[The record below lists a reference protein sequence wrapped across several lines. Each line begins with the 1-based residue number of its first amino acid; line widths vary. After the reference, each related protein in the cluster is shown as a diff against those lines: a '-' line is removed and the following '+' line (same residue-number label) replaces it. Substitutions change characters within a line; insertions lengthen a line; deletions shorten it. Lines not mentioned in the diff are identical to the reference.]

1 MTPNFLRWSAY
12 LLPGLVLFL
21 GIGFCTMIALRHY
34 WDARRNFVAEPPE
47 TVLAHPEETGIEGI
61 QDASFVSSDHTRIG
75 AWYAPSH
82 NGAAVVLVHG
92 TSADRSSLLVEMKSL
107 AAAGFGVLA
116 YDGPGYGLSGG
127 TVRWS
132 DDATAALSSAIGWL
146 SARPELK
153 SGHIGAL
160 GLSMGG
166 YVLTQFAAHDQRL
179 QSLVLEAVP
188 PDMIETIRW
197 QHRKWGFLSEQPALW
212 ALRHSAML
220 LDRGNPKDLIAAI
233 APRPLL
239 MIGGDEDQTVPLFM
253 TRQLFDLAAEP
264 KTLWVVAGAGHGRY
278 ADAAPDEYSS
288 RLIAFFTQTLLDG
301 ATPSSAMKAHA

>member
-1 MTPNFLRWSAY
+1 MPNLLKWSAY
-12 LLPGLVLFL
+12 LLPGLVVAVGLSL
-21 GIGFCTMIALRHY
+21 CTIIALRHY
-34 WDARRNFVAEPPE
+34 EDALRNFTPEPPE
-47 TVLAHPEETGIEGI
+47 TILTHPENTGIQGLE
-61 QDASFVSSDHTRIG
+61 DASFISSDHTLIG
-75 AWYAPSH
+75 AWYVPSH

-127 TVRWS
+127 SVCWG
-132 DDATAALSSAIGWL
+132 DDSTAALSAAIGWL
-146 SARPELK
+146 AARPELK
-153 SGHIGAL
+153 PGRIGAL

-188 PDMIETIRW
+188 PDMIETTRW

-212 ALRHSAML
+212 ALRHSAMP
-220 LDRGNPKDLIAAI
+220 LDHPGPKDLIAAI

-239 MIGGDEDQTVPLFM
+239 MISGDQDQTVPLFM
-253 TRQLFDLAAEP
+253 TRQLFDLASNP
-264 KTLWVVAGAGHGRY
+264 KSLWVVAGAGHGRY
-278 ADAAPDEYSS
+278 GEVAPEEYSR
-288 RLIAFFTQTLLDG
+288 RLAAFFTLTLLHDVTPVEDRG
-301 ATPSSAMKAHA
+301 AHT